1 MSTRCRHDLNGS
13 ITQLQ
18 STLSRWREAKAV
30 VLESWSDQTA
40 AKFLEESLGGT
51 EEVLTRMHAQLLEAA
66 ELVRSLEKRVQD
78 TDESASW

>member
-1 MSTRCRHDLNGS
+1 LNGS

-18 STLSRWREAKAV
+18 STLSRWREAKALV
-30 VLESWSDQTA
+30 SESWSDQTA
-40 AKFLEESLGGT
+40 DQFMEESLGGT

-66 ELVRSLEKRVQD
+66 ELVRSIEKRVQD

>member
-18 STLSRWREAKAV
+18 STLSRWREAKALV
-30 VLESWSDQTA
+30 SESWSDQTA
-40 AKFLEESLGGT
+40 DQFMEESLGGT

-66 ELVRSLEKRVQD
+66 ELVRSIEKRVQD

>member
-18 STLSRWREAKAV
+18 STLSRWREAKTLVA
-30 VLESWSDQTA
+30 ESWSDQTA
-40 AKFLEESLGGT
+40 THFMKESLGGA
-51 EEVLTRMHAQLLEAA
+51 EEILSRMHAQLLEAA
-66 ELVRSLEKRVQD
+66 ELVRGIEKRVQD

>member
-1 MSTRCRHDLNGS
+1 MSTRCPHDLNGS

-18 STLSRWREAKAV
+18 STLSRWREAKALV
-30 VLESWSDQTA
+30 SESWSDQTA
-40 AKFLEESLGGT
+40 DQFMEESLGGT

-66 ELVRSLEKRVQD
+66 ELVRSIEKRVQD

>member
-18 STLSRWREAKAV
+18 STLSRWREAKALV
-30 VLESWSDQTA
+30 SESWSDQA
-40 AKFLEESLGGT
+40 ADRFMEESLGGT

-66 ELVRSLEKRVQD
+66 ELVRSIEKRVQD